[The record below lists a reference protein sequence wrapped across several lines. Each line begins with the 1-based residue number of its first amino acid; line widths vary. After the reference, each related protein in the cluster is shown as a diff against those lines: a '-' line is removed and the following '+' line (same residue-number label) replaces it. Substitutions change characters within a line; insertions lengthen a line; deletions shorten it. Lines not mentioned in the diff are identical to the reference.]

1 MQLFFQCI
9 QIFLQSNLHPYESRT
24 RHNTGSQYDE
34 QKQGVAHVAALRVA
48 PSVKRRNTFIYTF
61 QNYRAFFIINEDIFR
76 RVHAMTWELRW
87 LLRNTS
93 VSIYIYRL
101 LRHHHIIIMHN
112 VVLIISNLADIRL
125 QKNHLLSEQDISFF
139 NLSTDEEKID

>member
-1 MQLFFQCI
+1 MGIKMVTEKYKCF
-9 QIFLQSNLHPYESRT
+9 
-24 RHNTGSQYDE
+24 
-34 QKQGVAHVAALRVA
+34 
-48 PSVKRRNTFIYTF
+48 
-61 QNYRAFFIINEDIFR
+61 
-76 RVHAMTWELRW
+76 
-87 LLRNTS
+87 
-93 VSIYIYRL
+93 YIYRL

>member
-1 MQLFFQCI
+1 M
-9 QIFLQSNLHPYESRT
+9 FL
-24 RHNTGSQYDE
+24 
-34 QKQGVAHVAALRVA
+34 
-48 PSVKRRNTFIYTF
+48 
-61 QNYRAFFIINEDIFR
+61 
-76 RVHAMTWELRW
+76 
-87 LLRNTS
+87 
-93 VSIYIYRL
+93 YIYRL